1 MGSASL
7 FLSEGAMV
15 SHTTSSADVATS
27 PDVTTC
33 GLGDEDADFPLKS
46 TADCIVE
53 TGPTIVVVF
62 ELRITGGGIAE
73 ISFMHGIFLGDSIA
87 TADVASLISGGTS
100 TVVLFV
106 SSLLISMLADGFPS
120 PSEGCS
126 CDCGAEH
133 CTKAA
138 LQNTLLAAAAILL
151 SDELSSCLATSLE
164 IFVPLM
170 AHK

>member
-1 MGSASL
+1 
-7 FLSEGAMV
+7 MV
-15 SHTTSSADVATS
+15 SHTTSS
-27 PDVTTC
+27 DVTTC
-33 GLGDEDADFPLKS
+33 GLGDEVTDFALKS

-53 TGPTIVVVF
+53 TGPTIVVF
-62 ELRITGGGIAE
+62 ELRISGGGIAAL
-73 ISFMHGIFLGDSIA
+73 SFMHGIFLGDSIA
-87 TADVASLISGGTS
+87 TADAASLISGGIS
-100 TVVLFV
+100 TVALFV
-106 SSLLISMLADGFPS
+106 TSLLIVMLGDGFPS

-151 SDELSSCLATSLE
+151 SDEFSSCVATSLE

-170 AHK
+170 VQK

>member
-1 MGSASL
+1 
-7 FLSEGAMV
+7 MV

-73 ISFMHGIFLGDSIA
+73 ISFMHGIFLGDSID
-87 TADVASLISGGTS
+87 TADAASLISGGTS

-106 SSLLISMLADGFPS
+106 SSLLISMLGDGFPS

-126 CDCGAEH
+126 CDSEH

-151 SDELSSCLATSLE
+151 SDELSSFLATSLE